1 MTFWKLLWWNNN
13 WANTNNY
20 AFCIT
25 HSITER
31 RMRCHNWCP
40 LMLGKDYTLLWLA
53 SLAKFQLV
61 PAWFQWWNG
70 PNFNVVSTFLLTW
83 ISHGYILW
91 VIYIPEQLRFWKNK
105 KKSSY
110 DLLWYSH
117 ILQCIQFWWVK
128 KVSSD
133 YIISIYIFTCFILFA
148 LVALNKIVVLY
159 PRELFRFFHSHHY
172 SNALLNVILKSLKHF

>member
-1 MTFWKLLWWNNN
+1 LLWRNDN
-13 WANTNNY
+13 WANTSNF

-31 RMRCHNWCP
+31 PIRCHNWCP
-40 LMLGKDYTLLWLA
+40 LMLGKVYTLLGLA

-61 PAWFQWWNG
+61 LARFQWWNG
-70 PNFNVVSTFLLTW
+70 PNFNVVNTFLLTW

-91 VIYIPEQLRFWKNK
+91 YIHIWTIESLKEF

-110 DLLWYSH
+110 DLLLYSH

-133 YIISIYIFTCFILFA
+133 YIISIYI
-148 LVALNKIVVLY
+148 Y
-159 PRELFRFFHSHHY
+159 FFHFICISC
-172 SNALLNVILKSLKHF
+172 LEQDCCSLP